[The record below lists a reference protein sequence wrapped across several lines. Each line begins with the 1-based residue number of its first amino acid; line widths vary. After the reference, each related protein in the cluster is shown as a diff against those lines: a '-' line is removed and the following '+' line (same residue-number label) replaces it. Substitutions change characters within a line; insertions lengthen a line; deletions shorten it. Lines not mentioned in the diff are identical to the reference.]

1 MTDRILIA
9 VNANETSAFFMLIW
23 HPVLSPAVVEL
34 PSTMTIVVC
43 EVMLHDV
50 AEVPDDGLLPKT
62 AIQLKLVVNP
72 DPVSVTVL
80 PE

>member
-1 MTDRILIA
+1 
-9 VNANETSAFFMLIW
+9 
-23 HPVLSPAVVEL
+23 
-34 PSTMTIVVC
+34 MTIVVC

-50 AEVPDDGLLPKT
+50 AEVPDDGLLPNT
-62 AIQLKLVVNP
+62 AKQLKLVVNP